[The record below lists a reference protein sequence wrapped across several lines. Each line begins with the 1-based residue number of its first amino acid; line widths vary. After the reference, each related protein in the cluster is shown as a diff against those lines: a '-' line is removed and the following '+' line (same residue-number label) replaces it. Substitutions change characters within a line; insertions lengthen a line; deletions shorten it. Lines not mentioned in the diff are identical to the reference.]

1 MKTRTW
7 IILIAAFTLTALAAS
22 AWILMSRKSSGVA
35 QVLADGELV
44 RTIDLASVKEAYTFE
59 VTTEKGT
66 NVILV
71 EPGRICVKDA
81 DCKDHTCVKMGW
93 LQDQATPIVCLPH
106 KLVIRIVDA
115 DGPDAVVQ

>member
-7 IILIAAFTLTALAAS
+7 IIMIALFTLIALAAS
-22 AWILMSRKSSGVA
+22 AWILMSRKSSGIAEVI
-35 QVLADGELV
+35 LDGTVV
-44 RTIDLASVKEAYTFE
+44 REIDLKAVKEPYSFE
-59 VTTEKGT
+59 VSSDKGS
-66 NVILV
+66 NVIRV
-71 EPGRICVKDA
+71 EPGRICVTDA